1 MRNVVCI
8 AMLCLMAM
16 TVACGSDDGPVKSGS
31 GEKRD
36 GKVFVLN
43 ASDLVLEVTVKYGDN
58 IVETME
64 VGPHSAR
71 TEVSGIIE
79 GDQDVT
85 VVLDVVRHGE
95 GDRLGF
101 VQGDPHTKEFTMDG
115 DITIEM
121 TASNYSGD
129 QWTAVYEF
137 V

>member
-1 MRNVVCI
+1 MRNTVCI

-16 TVACGSDDGPVKSGS
+16 AVACGSDDGPTKSSS
-31 GEKRD
+31 GGKRD
-36 GKVFVLN
+36 GKVFVIN
-43 ASDLVLEVTVKYGDN
+43 ASDLVLQVTVKYGDN
-58 IVETME
+58 IVEEME
-64 VGPHSAR
+64 VGAHSSR
-71 TEVSGIIE
+71 TAVSDIIE
-79 GDQDVT
+79 GDMDVT

-101 VQGDPHTKEFTMDG
+101 VQGDPHTKEFSMDG
-115 DITIEM
+115 DVTIEM